1 MKKIVLPLEKNTL
14 KTEHVCGFVAIVGLP
29 NSGKSTLMN
38 SYLKEKVS
46 IVTPKPQ
53 TTRSNVTTILSSDNY
68 QIIFIDTPGM
78 LRPQYKMQEV
88 MASLVRKAV
97 SDSDLI
103 LVMVDAS
110 KFNGKYAQPFIEFA
124 DDIKSKEVIVVL
136 NKIDII
142 KKETLLEMIQVTA
155 ELFPDKEIVP
165 ISALKGSGTDI
176 LFTEIIKKLPISCK
190 LYPDNIIS
198 TEPERFFVAEIIRE
212 AIFLTTTEEI
222 PYSSS
227 VIIEGFEEKKS
238 NIVIHATIIVEKK
251 SQKPIIIGKNGN
263 TIKKIGTKARFG
275 IEEFLN
281 SKVYLD
287 IHVKVRKDWRN
298 NDNFLREIGFERK

>member
-1 MKKIVLPLEKNTL
+1 MAVPTDKKTL
-14 KTEHVCGFVAIVGLP
+14 KPEHFCGFTAIVGLP

-53 TTRSNVTTILSSDNY
+53 TTRANVTTILSADDY
-68 QIIFIDTPGM
+68 QIIFVDTPGM
-78 LRPQYKMQEV
+78 LMPKYKMQEV
-88 MASLVRKAV
+88 MASLIRKAV

-110 KFNGKYAQPFIEFA
+110 KFNGHYSEQFIKFA
-124 DDIKSKEVIVVL
+124 GDIKSKNVIVAL

-142 KKETLLEMIQVTA
+142 AKESLLEIIKVTS
-155 ELFPDKEIVP
+155 ELFPEKEIIP

-176 LFTEIIKKLPISCK
+176 LFGEILKQLPVSPK

-198 TEPERFFVAEIIRE
+198 TEPERFFVSEIIRE

-222 PYSSS
+222 PYSSG
-227 VIIEGFEEKKS
+227 VIVEGFEEKGS
-238 NIVIHATIIVEKK
+238 TVVIHATIIIEKK
-251 SQKPIIIGKNGN
+251 SQKPIIIGKQGS
-263 TIKKIGTKARFG
+263 TIKKIGTKARLG
-275 IEEFLN
+275 IQQFLD

-287 IHVKVRKDWRN
+287 LHVKVRKDWRN
-298 NDNFLREIGFERK
+298 SDNFLREIGLEKK